1 MQTIL
6 LLNGG
11 KAFGESS
18 GKLNEALHNVAKE
31 TLESLGLKVLETHI
45 DKGYEI
51 ESELQKLL
59 DSDVWIWK

>member
-11 KAFGESS
+11 KAFGESG

-31 TLESLGLKVLETHI
+31 TLENLGFKVLETHI
-45 DKGYEI
+45 DKGYDKDK
-51 ESELQKLL
+51 ELQKIL
-59 DSDVWIWK
+59 DSDVLIW